1 MTTVRSVIRVSF
13 LIILVLSLGR
23 LSAIAQF
30 LSGVEGTAHDPSGA
44 VVQGAKVTITDTRL
58 GVTKTTITNEAGYFR
73 FDSIA
78 ASTYTMEIQMS
89 GFKTWRQAGL
99 ALEVGQVRTLAPVL
113 EVGEASTDV
122 TVSATATTVDLA
134 TANTGAIISNVTLA
148 QTPLPGQNIYGLSAL
163 TPGMTGA
170 AVETAGNDNYTNEYA
185 ININAAGLRQEQN
198 GYQIDGAYTNTPS
211 RGGGTSIS
219 PNPEIVQSE
228 EVRTNDFD
236 AEKGRNGGATVDVFT
251 KSGSNQLH
259 GSFDYWFTNNDLSA
273 LTHFESTLPP
283 SQRNEYSFTMGGPAL
298 KNKLFWFGAIDVLR
312 SSVTTAS
319 TATVETKDLYDW
331 VNTNLASTVADQIL
345 TMAPPISYATAT
357 SPDAKT
363 VSQITGSYF
372 ALPSGIPPNLDA
384 LGNVNF
390 TFSSPKNGYQWS
402 FRVDDYLG
410 QKDRFY
416 VDAIRTYD
424 TEGNAQARPALS
436 NSDTNHSTFINVDW
450 THTFSSHLLN
460 EAGANIIRPY
470 GQDGGAP
477 AFQIPYI
484 NVTGLQGFSNWG
496 PGNFTQT
503 TVGWRDV
510 MTATV
515 KTHTLKFGFE
525 QFNIRE
531 NDTQGGAFDRPTYNF
546 NSLLD
551 FIQGEATS
559 ESGTPVSLITHE
571 EAPYNRRY
579 RELYTGF
586 FLQDD
591 WKLKPTFT
599 LNAGVRYD
607 SMANL
612 FSIFSPQFSNFNFGQ
627 GTGPEARVASGVAA
641 LNPNNHVVDHN
652 VWGLTPRV
660 GFSWDVFGNGKTA
673 LRGGVG
679 MFSDQPPFL
688 HITDI
693 TAGNLPNFYTP
704 SLNVQQGTTP
714 VLQLCDPPQGFTD
727 TCPVVNTSNV
737 TLNSSGGVVDSGV
750 LQRASLGGA
759 SPNYKMTQVFDW
771 TLSVQRQLPYNLI
784 AQLNYSA
791 SAAHHLPVYSQDV
804 NRFTGDLVI
813 NKGTLA
819 RLNPNFGAIQYATSD
834 SNSQGN
840 YGSAM
845 LTRTMAHGLVMQGIY
860 TYGKTLDVISGSGSL
875 DSGAITS
882 NANGGNQ
889 SGPVFQNFDYAA
901 QRGRADFDIHQQFSA
916 NGTWMVPNSYPN
928 ALERNVLGGWQ
939 FGGVWILQTGL
950 PFTVYTTAAFN
961 PVYGANG
968 NVIGNTGGDYNADG
982 SNYDVPNVPSF
993 GNHLS
998 GKHKKDF
1005 LNGLFAA
1012 PAFPVPALG
1021 TEGNLGRNTYDQL
1034 GYNRLDFTFEKL
1046 FGIPW
1051 FFGEK
1056 MTIEAKGEVFN
1067 LTNRSNLTSMTSDLS
1082 SGTFGQMTN
1091 QLPARYMQLHLRASF

>member
-1 MTTVRSVIRVSF
+1 
-13 LIILVLSLGR
+13 
-23 LSAIAQF
+23 
-30 LSGVEGTAHDPSGA
+30 
-44 VVQGAKVTITDTRL
+44 
-58 GVTKTTITNEAGYFR
+58 
-73 FDSIA
+73 
-78 ASTYTMEIQMS
+78 
-89 GFKTWRQAGL
+89 
-99 ALEVGQVRTLAPVL
+99 
-113 EVGEASTDV
+113 
-122 TVSATATTVDLA
+122 
-134 TANTGAIISNVTLA
+134 
-148 QTPLPGQNIYGLSAL
+148 
-163 TPGMTGA
+163 
-170 AVETAGNDNYTNEYA
+170 
-185 ININAAGLRQEQN
+185 
-198 GYQIDGAYTNTPS
+198 
-211 RGGGTSIS
+211 
-219 PNPEIVQSE
+219 
-228 EVRTNDFD
+228 
-236 AEKGRNGGATVDVFT
+236 
-251 KSGSNQLH
+251 
-259 GSFDYWFTNNDLSA
+259 
-273 LTHFESTLPP
+273 
-283 SQRNEYSFTMGGPAL
+283 
-298 KNKLFWFGAIDVLR
+298 
-312 SSVTTAS
+312 
-319 TATVETKDLYDW
+319 
-331 VNTNLASTVADQIL
+331 
-345 TMAPPISYATAT
+345 
-357 SPDAKT
+357 
-363 VSQITGSYF
+363 
-372 ALPSGIPPNLDA
+372 
-384 LGNVNF
+384 
-390 TFSSPKNGYQWS
+390 
-402 FRVDDYLG
+402 
-410 QKDRFY
+410 
-416 VDAIRTYD
+416 
-424 TEGNAQARPALS
+424 
-436 NSDTNHSTFINVDW
+436 
-450 THTFSSHLLN
+450 
-460 EAGANIIRPY
+460 
-470 GQDGGAP
+470 
-477 AFQIPYI
+477 
-484 NVTGLQGFSNWG
+484 
-496 PGNFTQT
+496 
-503 TVGWRDV
+503 

-612 FSIFSPQFSNFNFGQ
+612 FSILSPQFSNFNFGQ

-982 SNYDVPNVPSF
+982 SNYDVPNVPPF

-1012 PAFPVPALG
+1012 SAFPVPALG